1 MVKPKIKML
10 YIPWS
15 FFAVKTTIPELS
27 PTTHSFTRIFVPAP
41 FDLLT
46 TGLELTTYIIIGS
59 HGQDTHT
66 HTHTQRERE
75 REREREGVK
84 CVQM

>member
-1 MVKPKIKML
+1 M
-10 YIPWS
+10 
-15 FFAVKTTIPELS
+15 KTTIPELS

-66 HTHTQRERE
+66 HTHTHRERE
-75 REREREGVK
+75 REREERRRREISR
-84 CVQM
+84 

>member
-1 MVKPKIKML
+1 M
-10 YIPWS
+10 
-15 FFAVKTTIPELS
+15 KTTIPELS

-66 HTHTQRERE
+66 HRERE
-75 REREREGVK
+75 REREREERRRREISR
-84 CVQM
+84 